1 MIKTLKITI
10 LVDNSSSDPDLQ
22 SEHGFSLWI
31 EADNKKILFDT
42 GHSKLIVHNAAK
54 LDINLGLAQ
63 YLILSHGHYDHTGAV
78 AEIVRLNPSITIF
91 CHPFITNQRFSRQP
105 DGYMKFVGI
114 DKSQSTALESVEN
127 QINWI
132 HSPCDISNDIGIS
145 GPIPRVSSFED
156 TGGAFFLDTQEK
168 QPDLIIDDLSLWFKT
183 QGGLCIITGCCHS
196 GLVNTITHIKSIVNE
211 PVHTIIGGFHLG
223 NASPDRIEQTCKFIK
238 FINTNNTIPHIIPCH
253 CTGENAVE
261 YFYKIFGDMVKP
273 GGVGLTFKI

>member
-105 DGYMKFVGI
+105 DGYMKLIGSIPPVTFQTILVSP
-114 DKSQSTALESVEN
+114 DLSRVYLPLKTLEV
-127 QINWI
+127 
-132 HSPCDISNDIGIS
+132 
-145 GPIPRVSSFED
+145 R
-156 TGGAFFLDTQEK
+156 FFLIRKRNNQTSSSMIYLCGSKLKVDCVSLQDAVI
-168 QPDLIIDDLSLWFKT
+168 PDL
-183 QGGLCIITGCCHS
+183 
-196 GLVNTITHIKSIVNE
+196 
-211 PVHTIIGGFHLG
+211 
-223 NASPDRIEQTCKFIK
+223 
-238 FINTNNTIPHIIPCH
+238 
-253 CTGENAVE
+253 
-261 YFYKIFGDMVKP
+261 
-273 GGVGLTFKI
+273 